1 MAFEIKDLTPE
12 QIQKGMACKSLDDF
26 HAFIKGEGLDLDE
39 EEAQAIFEEMY
50 EIELSDE
57 NTKITFPK
65 KLHVIK
71 EVTDDEAYRNYSL
84 AKR

>member
-1 MAFEIKDLTPE
+1 
-12 QIQKGMACKSLDDF
+12 MACKSLDDF

-57 NTKITFPK
+57 ELEALSGGIVWSCEGQYECTTFEPRRRHRK
-65 KLHVIK
+65 K
-71 EVTDDEAYRNYSL
+71 
-84 AKR
+84 